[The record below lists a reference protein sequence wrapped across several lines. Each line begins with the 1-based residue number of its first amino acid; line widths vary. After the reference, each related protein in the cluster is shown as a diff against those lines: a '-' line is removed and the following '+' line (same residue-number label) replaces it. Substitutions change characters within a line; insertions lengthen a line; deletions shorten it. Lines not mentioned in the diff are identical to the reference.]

1 MGSQPTFLRE
11 ACSKGRI
18 ECVAAEEI
26 FIHELHEECAGA
38 RRLEMASRECDGG
51 SECSADKWGH
61 DGEDVDET
69 CLATN
74 IPSSEIQDILEGG
87 FEVDCCATSQEDEDR
102 VLVLEI
108 FT

>member
-18 ECVAAEEI
+18 KCIPAEKI
-26 FIHELHEECAGA
+26 FIRKLHEEHAGVGW
-38 RRLEMASRECDGG
+38 LEVASRECNGG

-61 DGEDVDET
+61 DGKNVDET
-69 CLATN
+69 CSAMI
-74 IPSSEIQDILEGG
+74 IPSSEVQDILEGG
-87 FEVDCCATSQEDEDR
+87 FKVDCCTASQEDEDR